1 MTLQLELTAE
11 QESWLQQCAARTGTD
26 QQAALLRMLEQ
37 QRAAENPLAGLS
49 DDAEQLRREIAR
61 ELPAEVGD
69 RHHSLTRKSQAEG
82 LFIAENRE
90 LLELID
96 IVETDRAARL
106 ARVLKLARL
115 RGEDF
120 DALARQFGLCREVR

>member
-11 QESWLQQCAARTGTD
+11 QESWLQQAAARAGTD
-26 QQAALLRMLEQ
+26 QQAAVLRMLEQ
-37 QRAAENPLAGLS
+37 QRAAENPLLGLS
-49 DDAEQLRREIAR
+49 DDAEQLLREITR
-61 ELPAEVGD
+61 ELPTDVRD
-69 RHHSLTRKSQAEG
+69 HYDSLTRKSQAEG
-82 LFIAENRE
+82 LSIAENRE

-120 DALARQFGLCREVR
+120 EALARQFGLRRDVR